1 MMTVLTSLF
10 WLIITLGVLVTFHE
24 LGHFL
29 LARLFGVKVLRF
41 SVGFGKPMWSRYDRY
56 GTEIAVAPIPLGGY
70 VKLLDERDC
79 EVSEADKD
87 LTYNHKPAWQKFLI
101 MFAGPAFNFILAF
114 ALYWMMFVVGKPEI
128 KPTLGEPVK
137 LMAQAGFSNKDQ
149 IIAVDGEPVNSWS
162 DVSMYLI
169 TAGLDRRDIQV
180 IVKTDQGSEQERILA
195 LSKLPKNTKESKM
208 MAAIGVQPWRMPV
221 PAIMGELSPELPAA
235 QAGLQ
240 SGDQIVAINDEKVDD
255 WYQLSERIGQ
265 LTPPIRLSYEREGQ
279 LKEAVIQRFEVDPD
293 NPKRQVIGIRP
304 MQVDEE
310 LRLYARSLYYDLTY
324 GPIQA
329 VPMAWQEMLK
339 ITGKSIE
346 MIGKL
351 LLGKASLENLSGP
364 ITIAQVANDSAARG
378 FSWYLSFLALI
389 SLSLGIINLL
399 PVPMLDGGQILFL
412 LFEKIKGAPLS
423 ERFEVRA
430 QLIGM
435 LMLVSLMS
443 LAFYNDIL
451 RTLS

>member
-1 MMTVLTSLF
+1 MTVLTSIF

-24 LGHFL
+24 WGHFL
-29 LARLFGVKVLRF
+29 MARLFGVKVLLF
-41 SVGFGKPMWSRYDRY
+41 SVGFGKPFWSRYDRH

-70 VKLLDERDC
+70 VKLLDKRDC
-79 EVSEADKD
+79 EISEADKD
-87 LTYNHKPAWQKFLI
+87 QVYNDKPTWQKFLI

-114 ALYWMMFVVGKPEI
+114 VLYWMMFVVGKPEI

-137 LMAQAGFSNKDQ
+137 LMAEAGFSAKDQ
-149 IIAVDGEPVNSWS
+149 LIEVDGEPVNTWS

-169 TAGLDRRDIQV
+169 TAGLDHRDIKV
-180 IVKTDQGSEQERILA
+180 TVKTAQGSQQEKTLA
-195 LSKLPKNTKESKM
+195 LSKLPDGIKESKM
-208 MAAIGVQPWRMPV
+208 MAAIGLQPWRMPI
-221 PAIMGELSPELPAA
+221 PAIMGDISPELPAA
-235 QAGLQ
+235 KAGLQ
-240 SGDQIVAINDEKVDD
+240 PGDEIIAMNDETVDD
-255 WYQLSERIGQ
+255 WYDLSKKIGRAS
-265 LTPPIRLSYEREGQ
+265 PPIKLTFMRDGHENKLIIPEFA
-279 LKEAVIQRFEVDPD
+279 KDPD

-304 MQVDEE
+304 IQPDNNTTD
-310 LRLYARSLYYDLTY
+310 YARSLYYELSY

-329 VPMAWQEMLK
+329 MPMAWQEMLK
-339 ITGKSIE
+339 ITGKSLE

-351 LLGKASLENLSGP
+351 LVGKASLENLSGP

-412 LFEKIKGAPLS
+412 LFEKVKGAPLS
-423 ERFEVRA
+423 EQFEIRA
-430 QLIGM
+430 QMLGM
-435 LMLVSLMS
+435 LMLVGLMS
-443 LAFYNDIL
+443 LAIYNDIL

>member
-1 MMTVLTSLF
+1 MLTVLTSVF

-29 LARLFGVKVLRF
+29 LARLFGVRVLRF
-41 SVGFGKPMWSRYDRY
+41 SVGFGKPLWSRFDRH

-79 EVSEADKD
+79 EVSAADKHR
-87 LTYNHKPAWQKFLI
+87 TYNHKPAWQKFLI

-114 ALYWMMFVVGKPEI
+114 VLYWMMFVVGKPEI

-137 LMAQAGFSNKDQ
+137 LMASAGFSDKDQ
-149 IIAVDGEPVNSWS
+149 LIEVDGEPINTWS

-169 TAGLDRRDIQV
+169 TAGLDHRDIKV
-180 IVKTDQGSEQERILA
+180 TVKTARGSLQEKTLP
-195 LSKLPKNTKESKM
+195 LSKLPQGIKETEM
-208 MAAIGVQPWRMPV
+208 MTAIGLQPWRMPV
-221 PAIMGELSPELPAA
+221 PAIMGDLSPQLPAA

-240 SGDQIVAINDEKVDD
+240 SGDLITEVNGTTVKD
-255 WYQLSERIGQ
+255 WYDLSEKIGQ
-265 LTPPIRLSYEREGQ
+265 TTAPVRLSYMRNGQ
-279 LKEAVIQRFEVDPD
+279 TKKAVIETFATDPD

-304 MQVDEE
+304 MQPDEQVRE
-310 LRLYARSLYYDLTY
+310 YAQSLYYELSY
-324 GPIQA
+324 GPVKAI
-329 VPMAWQEMLK
+329 PMAWQEMLK

-351 LLGKASLENLSGP
+351 LQGKASLDNLSGP
-364 ITIAQVANDSAARG
+364 ITIAQVAGDSAARG

-430 QLIGM
+430 QLVGM
-435 LMLVSLMS
+435 MLLVSLMT
-443 LAFYNDIL
+443 LAIYNDIL

>member
-1 MMTVLTSLF
+1 MITVLTSIF

-41 SVGFGKPMWSRYDRY
+41 SVGFGKPMWSRFDRH

-79 EVSEADKD
+79 EVSEADKNQ
-87 LTYNHKPAWQKFLI
+87 TYNYKPAWQKFLI

-114 ALYWMMFVVGKPEI
+114 ILYWMMFVVGKPEI
-128 KPTLGEPVK
+128 KPTLGEPLK
-137 LMAQAGFSNKDQ
+137 LMAEAGFSAQDQ
-149 IIAVDGEPVNSWS
+149 LIEVDGQPVNTWS

-169 TAGLDRRDIQV
+169 TAGLDQRDIQ
-180 IVKTDQGSEQERILA
+180 ITVKTATGSVRERTLP
-195 LSKLPKNTKESKM
+195 LSQLPDGIKESKM
-208 MAAIGVQPWRMPV
+208 MAAIGLQPWRMPL
-221 PAIMGELSPELPAA
+221 PAVMGDLSPDLPAA

-240 SGDQIVAINDEKVDD
+240 SGDHITAINGVPIKD
-255 WYQLSERIGQ
+255 WYALSEKIAQ
-265 LTPPIRLSYEREGQ
+265 ATPPIRLSYQRNGQ
-279 LKEAVIQRFEVDPD
+279 PMQAVIPQFAADPD
-293 NPKRQVIGIRP
+293 NPQRQVIGIRP
-304 MQVDEE
+304 VQPDQQVRD
-310 LRLYARSLYYDLTY
+310 YAKSLYYELSY
-324 GPIQA
+324 GPVQA
-329 VPMAWQEMLK
+329 LPMAWQEMLK
-339 ITGKSIE
+339 ITGKSLE

-351 LLGKASLENLSGP
+351 LQGKASLENLSGP
-364 ITIAQVANDSAARG
+364 ITIAQVAGDSAARG

-399 PVPMLDGGQILFL
+399 PIPMLDGGQILFL

-430 QLIGM
+430 QLVGM
-435 LMLVSLMS
+435 MLLVCLMT
-443 LAFYNDIL
+443 LAIYNDIL

>member
-1 MMTVLTSLF
+1 MITVLTSIF

-41 SVGFGKPMWSRYDRY
+41 SVGFGKPMWSRFDRY

-79 EVSEADKD
+79 EVSETDKHQ
-87 LTYNHKPAWQKFLI
+87 TYNHKPAWQKFLI

-137 LMAQAGFSNKDQ
+137 LMEEAGFSAKDQ
-149 IIAVDGEPVNSWS
+149 LIEVDGEPVSTWS

-169 TAGLDRRDIQV
+169 TAGLDHRDIKV
-180 IVKTDQGSEQERILA
+180 TVKTAEGSLQERTLS
-195 LSKLPKNTKESKM
+195 LSKLPAGIKESKM
-208 MAAIGVQPWRMPV
+208 MSVIGLQPWRLPV
-221 PAIMGELSPELPAA
+221 PAIMGDLTPDLPAA
-235 QAGLQ
+235 QAGLET
-240 SGDQIVAINDEKVDD
+240 GDLVTGLNGADVKD
-255 WYQLSERIGQ
+255 WYELSEQIGQ
-265 LTPPIRLSYEREGQ
+265 ATPPIRLTYWRNNQ
-279 LKEAVIQRFEVDPD
+279 QFEAVIPHFVKDPD
-293 NPKRQVIGIRP
+293 NPSREVIGIRP
-304 MQVDEE
+304 MQPNQQQTD
-310 LRLYARSLYYDLTY
+310 YAKSLYYELSY

-339 ITGKSIE
+339 ITGKSLE

-364 ITIAQVANDSAARG
+364 ITIAQVASDSAARG

-412 LFEKIKGAPLS
+412 LIEKIKGAPLS

-430 QLIGM
+430 QLVGM
-435 LMLVSLMS
+435 MMLVCLMT
-443 LAFYNDIL
+443 LAIYNDIL
-451 RTLS
+451 RTL